1 MSETPSAETPINPN
15 EAANANGPATEAS
28 GLDPVQAQLAEVQ
41 ERDARDMG
49 RADAPLRAIGFTSGL
64 PKTLELG
71 PKALPIPSTMAS
83 PASPTKVKSAR
94 ELRASAST
102 TGFR

>member
-41 ERDARDMG
+41 ERRDRWTVAVG
-49 RADAPLRAIGFTSGL
+49 
-64 PKTLELG
+64 
-71 PKALPIPSTMAS
+71 KA
-83 PASPTKVKSAR
+83 
-94 ELRASAST
+94 
-102 TGFR
+102 